1 MQKHILAAQQ
11 APKYALT
18 STQFGFPLYIADT
31 EKTNGSL
38 IADKIMDADEF
49 AEAALENYQSN
60 ADASGTLPLSSDKHE
75 DFVFGAKQAFPL

>member
-38 IADKIMDADEF
+38 IADKIEDALMFSVGFD
-49 AEAALENYQSN
+49 NP
-60 ADASGTLPLSSDKHE
+60 ADKIAYWG
-75 DFVFGAKQAFPL
+75 FVTGYILVAIEVQ